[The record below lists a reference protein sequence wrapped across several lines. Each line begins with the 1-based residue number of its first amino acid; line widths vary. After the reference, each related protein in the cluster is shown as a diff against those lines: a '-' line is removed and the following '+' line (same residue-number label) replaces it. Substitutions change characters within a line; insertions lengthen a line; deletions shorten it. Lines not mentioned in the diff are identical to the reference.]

1 MNLPE
6 NRPFRESRHRWRWGL
21 LGLVV
26 GTWPLTVVRMWRALW
41 TLPSP
46 ELLQRERL
54 VDIPTVAT
62 FWSLVLASGAELA
75 VLVLLLW
82 PRWER
87 GYPYRLLAASLGT
100 FLWIVVTAPVGIT
113 SLQRVHRQWLLL
125 VVALCLAAFLVRALA
140 ALGRRISAART
151 P

>member
-1 MNLPE
+1 MV
-6 NRPFRESRHRWRWGL
+6 F
-21 LGLVV
+21 
-26 GTWPLTVVRMWRALW
+26 RMWQALW

-62 FWSLVLASGAELA
+62 FWSMVLASGAELA
-75 VLVLLLW
+75 VLILLLW

-100 FLWIVVTAPVGIT
+100 FLWIVATAPVGIT

-125 VVALCLAAFLVRALA
+125 VVVLCMAAFLVRVLVV
-140 ALGRRISAART
+140 LVRRISAART